1 MSDSLHDL
9 QKQIRQFVLERD
21 WQQFH
26 SPKNLACA
34 LSVEAA
40 ELLENFQ
47 WMSESDSRELTPEQ
61 RQAVRGEIADVFIYL
76 VQMADS
82 LEVDLIAAA
91 NDKLAVNSSKYP
103 IDKARGSSK
112 KYDKL

>member
-9 QKQIRQFVLERD
+9 QAKIVQFVVERD

-47 WMSESDSRELTPEQ
+47 WMSETESRELTPEQ
-61 RQAVRGEIADVFIYL
+61 REAVRGEIADVFIYV
-76 VQMADS
+76 VQMAAS
-82 LEVDLIAAA
+82 LDMDLLSAAD
-91 NDKLAVNSSKYP
+91 DKMAVNAAKYP
-103 IDKARGSSK
+103 VDKARGSSK